1 MRICLSFAIIRED
14 GIEEKILMNDHTY
27 ALLQQIVLFS
37 DLTTEEINKVKD
49 ITISRSFPKKAIIFS
64 EGSMKEAVYFIVK
77 GLVKTYKTDEN
88 GYEQIV
94 SFLKTGDM
102 FPHTGFFDTKPYPAT
117 AEALVDTQLLA
128 IPIQLFEQLVMNTPS
143 IAIKM
148 MRVMGTIIKD
158 LQERLQGLSGKDVKQ
173 RAISLLLKLADKHGE
188 RRGNSVTINL
198 PITNQEL
205 ANFVGTS
212 RETINRLFS
221 QIGKKGILKVE
232 RNRIIIVDLAGLKEQ
247 LD

>member
-1 MRICLSFAIIRED
+1 
-14 GIEEKILMNDHTY
+14 MNDHTY

-77 GLVKTYKTDEN
+77 GLVKTYKTDEKKTYKTDEN